1 MKGKSIYI
9 ARVIY
14 SISWFYLAPYIP
26 YIIYKFNIQAS
37 LAGFVPFA
45 FFIGSGTMQVPSA
58 YLSTKIGLRNTLC
71 LGLLIMSI
79 SSLFI
84 GLSFTFL
91 QLLIFYFIGGVGAS
105 MFFSSG
111 GAILAELNK
120 SNLSRIMGLY
130 NAAFSIGGIIG
141 LNWIFFDRVLSF
153 TYASLLLSLL
163 TLISLFINIKLPN
176 VKPIWKTIR
185 NKNILYLG
193 LSTSGVWG
201 IYYAIGELFPN
212 FAFNFLHL
220 SAIDGGEITSLLL
233 FSSFIGGLL
242 GFIGDKIG
250 KLKGLV
256 LASLAG
262 ILPSLLL
269 YTKFFMIGIIILG
282 IFNELA
288 ISIMYSIIALEA
300 KGANTGVGLAEVNS
314 LNIILGTWLDPL
326 ATFIGFYS
334 WIILVLISII
344 PLFLIR
350 KLRMSI

>member
-1 MKGKSIYI
+1 MKGKSIYV

-71 LGLLIMSI
+71 LGLLTMSI
-79 SSLFI
+79 SSLAV
-84 GLSFTFL
+84 GLSFTFF
-91 QLLIFYFIGGVGAS
+91 QLLVFYFIGGIGAS

-111 GAILAELNK
+111 GAIIAELNK
-120 SNLSRIMGLY
+120 NNLSRLMGLY

-141 LNWIFFDRVLSF
+141 LNWIFFDKALSF

-163 TLISLFINIKLPN
+163 TLISLLINIKVPN
-176 VKPIWKTIR
+176 VKPTWKTIR
-185 NKNILYLG
+185 NRNVLYLG
-193 LSTSGVWG
+193 ISTSGVWG

-212 FAFNFLHL
+212 FAFDFLHI
-220 SAIDGGEITSLLL
+220 SIVESGEIASLLL
-233 FSSFIGGLL
+233 FSSFVGGLL

-250 KLKGLV
+250 KLKGLIIS
-256 LASLAG
+256 SLIG
-262 ILPSLLL
+262 IFPSLLL
-269 YTKFFMIGIIILG
+269 YTKFFIIGIIILG

-288 ISIMYSIIALEA
+288 ISIMYSIVALEA
-300 KGANTGVGLAEVNS
+300 KGANTGIGLAEVNS

-334 WIILVLISII
+334 WITLVLISVI
-344 PLFLIR
+344 PLVLIR
-350 KLRMSI
+350 KIRMSI